1 MRRHKVAHSSRRF
14 LGGMSSIW
22 ILLGVSAMG
31 CVPHYKDYG
40 HFVVTPRQTHSQK
53 AYVIEPPDT
62 ILIVAPG
69 ATEID
74 GISQR
79 LRPDG
84 AITLHLLGDVIA
96 AGKTPTDLAH
106 EIQEKILDFYEDVQ
120 VQVQVTG
127 FNSKFFYM
135 AGETTTGPRSFTG
148 RDTVFSAVMAAGLP
162 RTSWPEKAALL
173 RPNEEGELIH
183 RMSVNLKA
191 MIETGDFKHN
201 AVLEEGDIVWIPINP
216 LAAVG
221 VVTQNLLA
229 PIQPV
234 LNATTTPGQLNDF

>member
-1 MRRHKVAHSSRRF
+1 MAQLSRR
-14 LGGMSSIW
+14 LHGVLPSIW
-22 ILLGVSAMG
+22 VLFGVAVTG
-31 CVPHYKDYG
+31 CVPHYTDHS

-74 GISQR
+74 GVSQS

-106 EIQEKILDFYEDVQ
+106 EVQEKILQFYEDVQ
-120 VQVQVTG
+120 VQIQVTG
-127 FNSKFFYM
+127 FNSKFFYL
-135 AGETTTGPRSFTG
+135 AGETRTGPQPFTG
-148 RDTVFSAVMAAGLP
+148 RDTVFSAVMSTGLP

-173 RPNEEGELIH
+173 RPNEEGELIR
-183 RMSVNLKA
+183 RMSVDLKS
-191 MIETGDFKHN
+191 MIETGDFRHN

-221 VVTQNLLA
+221 VAIQNLLF
-229 PIQPV
+229 PVQPV
-234 LNATTTPGQLNDF
+234 ISAATTPAHLSTAF